1 MPKLEQ
7 TTNKPLVIC
16 QIMEWHVFLINALPH
31 KLNCATPPQNPD
43 VFIHRHFVAGRE
55 ELTFTEI
62 VQRATCDTN
71 SEQSEAFYRSGK
83 KERFTC

>member
-1 MPKLEQ
+1 
-7 TTNKPLVIC
+7 
-16 QIMEWHVFLINALPH
+16 MEWHVFLINALPH

-62 VQRATCDTN
+62 VQCATCDTN
-71 SEQSEAFYRSGK
+71 SEQSEAFSTGVARRNVSRVNHEMSG
-83 KERFTC
+83 ELCMWI